1 MTISRPGSSTTQPNS
16 KWMLRPLVLVAM
28 ATLFSG
34 TCLAQAYPGKVNR
47 SAQNNDA
54 WLAQEVR
61 HQLLNVPWYSVFDNL
76 EFQVSGG
83 VVTLLGQTTNP
94 TLKHDAVNAV
104 NNIEGVTNVI
114 DKIELLP
121 VSPLDDGIRR
131 AEYRA
136 VYGAPQLERY
146 AMGSVPPIHI
156 IVKGGHVTLVGW
168 VGSQSDKDI
177 AGIRAKSVP
186 NVFSVDNNLHVESAS
201 KS

>member
-1 MTISRPGSSTTQPNS
+1 MTISRPGSNTTRPNS
-16 KWMLRPLVLVAM
+16 NWMLRPLLLVAM

-34 TCLAQAYPGKVNR
+34 ACLAQAYPGKVSR

-83 VVTLLGQTTNP
+83 MVTLLGQTTNP

-186 NVFSVDNNLHVESAS
+186 NVFSVDNNLHVELAS